1 MTWKHRQTD
10 LLEPEGSGGD
20 PADAGGETLRAEEE
34 TADGTEMGS
43 RLRSKKCRGN
53 LSVDDAWTG
62 GRDTKMLD
70 QKQLS
75 PRAHGAAN
83 PDKRWGPRGQPSRS
97 RKIPVFLL
105 GTRRPLLSPRGENV
119 SKEKLLEG
127 GEASKG
133 QGPLGGQA
141 A

>member
-1 MTWKHRQTD
+1 MGKR
-10 LLEPEGSGGD
+10 
-20 PADAGGETLRAEEE
+20 LR
-34 TADGTEMGS
+34 
-43 RLRSKKCRGN
+43 RSKKQRGN
-53 LSVDDAWTG
+53 LPAGDTWPGGHDA
-62 GRDTKMLD
+62 KMLD

-75 PRAHGAAN
+75 PRAQGAAN
-83 PDKRWGPRGQPSRS
+83 PHKRPTIKRP
-97 RKIPVFLL
+97 KTLVFLL
-105 GTRRPLLSPRGENV
+105 GTRRPLLSPRGDNA